1 MPLKST
7 YRLLFF
13 HGIFHLSV
21 KWGDVRENRPRLS
34 PQGTDCILLYER
46 REP

>member
-1 MPLKST
+1 MPLKPT

-13 HGIFHLSV
+13 MGFFIFLLSEAM
-21 KWGDVRENRPRLS
+21 VRENRPRLS